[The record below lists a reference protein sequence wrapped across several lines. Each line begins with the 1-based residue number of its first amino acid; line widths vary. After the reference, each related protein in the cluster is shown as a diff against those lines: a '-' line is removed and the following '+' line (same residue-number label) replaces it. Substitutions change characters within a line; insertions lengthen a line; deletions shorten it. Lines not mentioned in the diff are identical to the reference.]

1 MIAASVNLGGT
12 SGMLIKDGAGTLNI
26 NSGTQTYKT
35 LKTKAGAG
43 TTNVN
48 VALGSGTTIVDANAT
63 TNFTVS
69 QDLLELN
76 IGTVPLAPLASFG
89 GGGSGPGV
97 GVVPEP
103 GSMGLLL
110 TGALGLLARRRRA

>member
-1 MIAASVNLGGT
+1 MLFR
-12 SGMLIKDGAGTLNI
+12 SGKLTKDGAGTLNI
-26 NSGTQTYKT
+26 NSGTQTYRT
-35 LKTKAGAG
+35 LQVVAGSG

-48 VALGSGTTIVDANAT
+48 VALGSGSTIVNANST
-63 TNFTVS
+63 TNITVS

-76 IGTVPLAPLASFG
+76 IGTNPPLAPLASFG

-110 TGALGLLARRRRA
+110 TGALGLLARRRRRAA